1 MSRREKIEAADG
13 PDPFPKTGLT
23 KQYEPFI
30 RKFVGGF
37 CAEHPG
43 AIYEHVLVDAVRIS
57 MGAEA
62 KFKPE
67 LGYDFSTF
75 LRKHLLG
82 LLRLYWNERRQ
93 IKTPELGEPEEADD
107 PTGLL
112 IYRGGNGTRVTF
124 DRRWHNGSGWQRVI
138 VTRQLRTS
146 DWDESR
152 AVAEQMSNGKLLDDR
167 PLTAIRASLEGLG
180 NGIDIDFRKGK
191 PPPNFHKWPS
201 QVLLLSFDQVLWRD
215 DDEGGLSLK
224 DVVAGADPREVKN
237 SDPDVEKLRR
247 AIDVELPFFSPNE
260 RKLLLGWKL
269 DLTPRPLSHW
279 AADNGLSKGYASKLN
294 QRVEARLKK
303 RMQDKK

>member
-1 MSRREKIEAADG
+1 MSGKIEDG

-30 RKFVGGF
+30 RKFVGRF
-37 CAEHPG
+37 CADHPG

-57 MGAEA
+57 MRAEA

-75 LRKHLLG
+75 MRKHLLG

-93 IKTPELGEPEEADD
+93 IKTPEPGETEEADD
-107 PTGLL
+107 PIGPL

-124 DRRWHNGSGWQRVI
+124 DRRWRNGSGYQRVV
-138 VTRQLRTS
+138 VTKQLRTS

-152 AVAEQMSNGKLLDDR
+152 AVTEQMSNAISKLLDDR
-167 PLTAIRASLEGLG
+167 PITAIRASLEDMGQGL
-180 NGIDIDFRKGK
+180 DIEFRKGR

-201 QVLLLSFDQVLWRD
+201 QVLLLSFDQVWWRD
-215 DDEGGLSLK
+215 GDEDGLTLK
-224 DVVAGADPREVKN
+224 DAVAGSDPRAVKH

-247 AIDVELPFFSPNE
+247 AIDAELPFFSPNE

-269 DLTPRPLSHW
+269 DLTPKLLSHW

-303 RMQDKK
+303 RMQEKK

>member
-1 MSRREKIEAADG
+1 MSRRGNIEDG
-13 PDPFPKTGLT
+13 PDPFPKAGLT

-37 CAEHPG
+37 CVEHPG

-57 MGAEA
+57 MAAEA

-124 DRRWHNGSGWQRVI
+124 DRRWRNGSGWQRVI
-138 VTRQLRTS
+138 ITRQLRTS
-146 DWDESR
+146 EWDESR
-152 AVAEQMSNGKLLDDR
+152 AVAEPMSNAISKLLDDR
-167 PLTAIRASLEGLG
+167 PITAIRASLEGMGQGL
-180 NGIDIDFRKGK
+180 DIEFRKGK
-191 PPPNFHKWPS
+191 APPNFHKWPS
-201 QVLLLSFDQVLWRD
+201 QVLLLSFDQVRRRD
-215 DDEGGLSLK
+215 DDEGSVTLK
-224 DVVAGADPREVKN
+224 TMQRSRAAPRPQSSQFGPPRN
-237 SDPDVEKLRR
+237 NAPCAQPRARASRRR
-247 AIDVELPFFSPNE
+247 AASLF
-260 RKLLLGWKL
+260 
-269 DLTPRPLSHW
+269 
-279 AADNGLSKGYASKLN
+279 AAAPP
-294 QRVEARLKK
+294 AR
-303 RMQDKK
+303 RRRSRRRDRR